1 MPKAPDDDFGPWF
14 DELLDLVPPELH
26 QEFGEVFY
34 SGASAFEQPSL
45 LYVLGFNPGGDPSKA
60 GLSRYT
66 IGADLWASRA
76 PQRRDWS
83 GFEDDWREFGP
94 GAVAFQR
101 RVRHL
106 LAACG
111 IEGPRKVPASNVL
124 FLRSTRIEALDPKRT
139 QALLRDC
146 WVVHERVI
154 SALGVRVV
162 VCLGQ
167 ATGRWVRARVGA
179 SDAVAID
186 SYTETN
192 RRRWRSTTHH
202 GKNGIQV
209 VTLTHPSVAD
219 WTNPRSDPTGL
230 VVRALER
237 ARR

>member
-1 MPKAPDDDFGPWF
+1 MPKAQEDDLASLF

-26 QEFGEVFY
+26 HEFGEVFY

-60 GLSRYT
+60 ELSRFT

-124 FLRSTRIEALDPKRT
+124 FVRSARIGALDPKRR

-146 WVVHERVI
+146 WVVHDRVL

-167 ATGRWVRARVGA
+167 PTGQWVRARVGA
-179 SDAVAID
+179 SDVAID
-186 SYTETN
+186 AYSETN
-192 RRRWRSTTHH
+192 GRRWRSTTHQ
-202 GKNGIQV
+202 GKDGIQV

-219 WTNPRSDPTGL
+219 WTHPRSDPTAL